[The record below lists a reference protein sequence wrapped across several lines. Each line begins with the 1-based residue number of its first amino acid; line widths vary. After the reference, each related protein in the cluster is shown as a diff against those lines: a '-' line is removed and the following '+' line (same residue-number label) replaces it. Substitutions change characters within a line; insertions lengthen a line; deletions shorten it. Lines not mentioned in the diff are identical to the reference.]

1 VLANGS
7 NFERDSEVKKFMLM
21 ALGAGSMIAMAAPAA
36 AQTVSGDVTITGT
49 VTPKC
54 TVINGTGPTTFAAS
68 RDIGELA
75 KADGTLETSS
85 VLAGRFGLAGG
96 SAPTFR
102 VVCTS
107 ANPLIAVDA
116 VELTTAGTPPAGYT
130 SRIDFIGYAAPRLSS
145 GAGTT
150 VSNDSSTNAATPA
163 TAIGGRF
170 AADGADNIT
179 VTADTFKTAPGALL
193 ASGAYTGHILI
204 NITPG
209 T

>member
-1 VLANGS
+1 VN
-7 NFERDSEVKKFMLM
+7 KFMLM
-21 ALGAGSMIAMAAPAA
+21 ALGAGSMIALAAPAA
-36 AQTVSGDVTITGT
+36 AQNVSGDVTITGT

-54 TVINGTGPTTFAAS
+54 TVINGTGPSTFAAS

-75 KADGTLETSS
+75 KADGTLEDSS

-107 ANPLIAVDA
+107 ANPKIAVDA
-116 VELTTAGTPPAGYT
+116 VELTNAAAGVQPTGYT
-130 SRIDFIGYAAPRLSS
+130 ARVDFIGYVAPRLSS

-150 VSNDSSTNAATPA
+150 VSNDSSTNVATAATA
-163 TAIGGRF
+163 AGGRL
-170 AADGADNIT
+170 AADGSDNLT

-193 ASGAYTGHILI
+193 ASGNYTGHILI
-204 NITPG
+204 DITPG
-209 T
+209 S